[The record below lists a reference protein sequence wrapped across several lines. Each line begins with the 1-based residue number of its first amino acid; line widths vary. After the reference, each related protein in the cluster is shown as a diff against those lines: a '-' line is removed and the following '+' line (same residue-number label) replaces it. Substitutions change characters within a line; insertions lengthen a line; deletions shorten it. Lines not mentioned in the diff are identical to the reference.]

1 MFEWGNETFD
11 ACRWWYAGTG
21 ILYEVVAG
29 PVFNNLYIVAGIFT
43 GFLADYGRRT
53 VWLVICLVI
62 WSLAVGV
69 TGFVTSYWQ
78 LVLLRAVLA
87 IG

>member
-1 MFEWGNETFD
+1 MFNWKGETFD
-11 ACRWWYAGTG
+11 ACEWANSGTG

-53 VWLVICLVI
+53 VWLVISLVI
-62 WSLAVGV
+62 WSLAVGL
-69 TGFVTSYWQ
+69 TGFVNSYWQ
-78 LVLLRAVLA
+78 LVLLRGILA